1 MARRGSLIALKSI
14 EVSFSRSP
22 GYGKRGPI
30 RVGKDLETCSILTTT
45 ANTLTAPFHD
55 RMPLILDPQCY
66 DLWLDPGTTDTT
78 VISKFLK
85 PFDARLMSCFPVSP
99 RVNRPA
105 HDDPECSA
113 PVEITRPQGVSF
125 RRRSVKIKTQRQ
137 ERNEST
143 EGNTS

>member
-1 MARRGSLIALKSI
+1 M
-14 EVSFSRSP
+14 
-22 GYGKRGPI
+22 
-30 RVGKDLETCSILTTT
+30 GKDLETCSILTTT

-55 RMPLILDPQCY
+55 RMPLILDPRCY

-85 PFDARLMSCFPVSP
+85 PFDARLMSCFPVS
-99 RVNRPA
+99 
-105 HDDPECSA
+105 SA

>member
-1 MARRGSLIALKSI
+1 
-14 EVSFSRSP
+14 
-22 GYGKRGPI
+22 
-30 RVGKDLETCSILTTT
+30 VGKDLETCSILTTT

-105 HDDPECSA
+105 TMTQNA
-113 PVEITRPQGVSF
+113 Q
-125 RRRSVKIKTQRQ
+125 RRWRSLDLK
-137 ERNEST
+137 ESLF
-143 EGNTS
+143 GGDL